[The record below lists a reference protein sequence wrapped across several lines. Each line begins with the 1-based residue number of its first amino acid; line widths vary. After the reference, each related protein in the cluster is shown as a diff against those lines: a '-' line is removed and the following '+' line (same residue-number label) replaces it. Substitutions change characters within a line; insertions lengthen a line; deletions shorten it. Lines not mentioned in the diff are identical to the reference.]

1 VHFGAGSLTA
11 DPLDAPHRGAMPELI
26 AVSTF
31 RGRLEAEAA
40 QTRLAAAGIE
50 AVLAADDSA
59 GWGLDQPFV
68 RGVRL
73 LVEPDDFAEA
83 SHLLSG
89 AAPEG

>member
-1 VHFGAGSLTA
+1 
-11 DPLDAPHRGAMPELI
+11 MPELI
-26 AVSTF
+26 AVATF
-31 RGRLEAEAA
+31 RGRLEAEVA

-50 AVLAADDSA
+50 ALLAADDSG

-73 LVEPDDFAEA
+73 LVDPDHLTEA

-89 AAPEG
+89 TAPEA